1 MSSFGHRLKEERKRK
16 NFSQIEL
23 SRKSGVSQQTIS
35 AIESGRN
42 SPSEQT
48 ILMLAA
54 ALSCPIGELLGEKKN
69 SPSSEGEELRETVV
83 SLLSD
88 LPAED
93 VQRVQ
98 DFVAGL
104 KAARKGRATRPKSDR
119 Q

>member
-1 MSSFGHRLKEERKRK
+1 MSSFGDRLKAERKRK
-16 NFSQIEL
+16 KFSQIEL
-23 SRKSGVSQQTIS
+23 SKKSGVSQQTIS

-54 ALSCPIGELLGEKKN
+54 ALSCPVGVLLGEHKEN
-69 SPSSEGEELRETVV
+69 PAPEGAGLREDVID
-83 SLLSD
+83 LLAD
-88 LPAED
+88 LPPED

-104 KAARKGRATRPKSDR
+104 KAARKGRAARPKSDR